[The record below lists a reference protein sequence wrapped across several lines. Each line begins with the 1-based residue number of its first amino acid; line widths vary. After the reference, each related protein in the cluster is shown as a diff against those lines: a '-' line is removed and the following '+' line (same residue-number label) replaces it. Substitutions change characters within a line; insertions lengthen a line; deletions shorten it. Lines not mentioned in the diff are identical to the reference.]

1 MIFPFTCHSGGCAKA
16 LWSLLRGAF
25 NSSISAFGADM
36 SLDVLSEM
44 REFGSVPTPLLG
56 ESEPSPVEVVNPGG
70 RANYILVCEHAG
82 QTVPRRLGGLGLPP
96 GEIDRHIGWDI
107 GAEAVARSLSRKL
120 DAPLVLQRYS
130 RLVIDCNRPFEAPDC
145 IPPVSD
151 GTAVPANASLAPEAR
166 QERWRAIHQPFH
178 DRIAQIID
186 RRLENGGAVRLVAV
200 HSFTPRK
207 RISDG
212 DRPWLLGLLHGP
224 DVRLA
229 EALAMALGA
238 ETAKAINLTFNAPY
252 IVDHQSDYTLPVH
265 GECRAL
271 PNVLL
276 EIRQDQIGDADGQER
291 WADLLARAF
300 LQITDELIKRDSV

>member
-1 MIFPFTCHSGGCAKA
+1 MF
-16 LWSLLRGAF
+16 
-25 NSSISAFGADM
+25 
-36 SLDVLSEM
+36 LDVLSEM
-44 REFGSVPTPLLG
+44 REFGPIPTPLLG
-56 ESEPSPVEVVNPGG
+56 EGEPSPVEVVNLTGRGG
-70 RANYILVCEHAG
+70 YVLVCEHAG
-82 QTVPRRLGGLGLPP
+82 QGVPLRLGDLGLPP

-107 GAEAVARSLSRKL
+107 GAEAVARRLSRKL

-130 RLVIDCNRPFEAPDC
+130 RLVIDCNRPFDAPDC

-151 GTAVPANASLAPEAR
+151 GTTVPANASLAPEAR

-178 DRIAQIID
+178 DCIAKVID
-186 RRLENGGAVRLVAV
+186 CCLEEDKDVRLVAV

-207 RISDG
+207 RTSDG

-229 EALAMALGA
+229 KALAMALGA

-265 GECRAL
+265 GERRAV

-276 EIRQDQIGDADGQER
+276 EIRQDQIGDAHGQQR
-291 WADLLARAF
+291 WADLLANAF
-300 LQITDELIKRDSV
+300 LRITDEMIGRESA

>member
-1 MIFPFTCHSGGCAKA
+1 MF
-16 LWSLLRGAF
+16 
-25 NSSISAFGADM
+25 
-36 SLDVLSEM
+36 LDVLSEM
-44 REFGSVPTPLLG
+44 REFGPVLTPLLG
-56 ESEPSPVEVVNPGG
+56 EGEPLPVEVVNPTG
-70 RANYILVCEHAG
+70 RGDYVLVCEHAG
-82 QTVPRRLGGLGLPP
+82 QAVPRRLGDLGLPP

-120 DAPLVLQRYS
+120 DAPLLLQRYS
-130 RLVIDCNRPFEAPDC
+130 RLVIDCNRPFDASDC

-166 QERWRAIHQPFH
+166 EERWRTIHEPFH
-178 DRIAQIID
+178 DRIAKIID
-186 RRLENGGAVRLVAV
+186 WRLEKGEAVRLVAV

-212 DRPWLLGLLHGP
+212 DRPWLLSLLHGP
-224 DVRLA
+224 DARLA
-229 EALAMALGA
+229 KALAMALGG

-265 GECRAL
+265 GERRAL

-276 EIRQDQIGDADGQER
+276 EIRQDQISDADGQQR
-291 WADLLARAF
+291 WADLLANAF
-300 LQITDELIKRDSV
+300 LRITDEMTARDSA